1 MKELF
6 FVELQ
11 ALAYYFTKSNTIS
24 WVLKI
29 IKRQAHFLS
38 ILSQGV
44 LTKGYMK
51 VDS

>member
-29 IKRQAHFLS
+29 IKRQVHFLS